1 MSFYTLTLSLVPTT
15 PQDSEDQTTPQAP
28 RKFYVPKQTSVES
41 TNSFSENDEGNEGQF
56 SAVLKAIK
64 EDPETTKK
72 KEMHK
77 SLMNEALKKVEMRNI
92 QKKNFSQLARTNPTL
107 ASLNIVTRKELKM
120 EELHEKYEQEDI
132 NRNRNKSGSTTK
144 DDSSAVAAAALLG
157 PNSTVNAGVLQTFR
171 ELSIHKGQGGQNSAS
186 RQAAIAA
193 KKASTPVKPDGPKSQ
208 SISKDTVTTS
218 NSDLSTCEPTTPMV
232 VLRKQPRILEA
243 EELKARTSGTT
254 AGIGNVS
261 NTSNATPGIDVV
273 SALPVQESLNNVSSI
288 QETKEKAEQT
298 HIQSE
303 TSSNKKS
310 NVDKKPETN
319 NVSNSTTSIKDSN
332 VGKGAS
338 ADKTFSPERKLLNPE
353 VTPSVKQSKDTVQK
367 TLPKAVQ
374 KSEVTPPKSKKL
386 DVPQKAIEQNRM
398 IINPEV
404 TPSANQSKDTV
415 QKTLDQPKAVQKS
428 EVTSPS
434 SKKLDIPQKAIE
446 QNRMIIDTNRQQK
459 VEKQKMDITS
469 HLLQKQDKE
478 FGMNNTSENTKQQSF
493 ENQKELVPQPV
504 VQKDERAEKA
514 LEKIK
519 AAKEK
524 QQKIE
529 NQKSPQ
535 SVKQN
540 LEGLVHVK
548 PKQQE
553 ASTDLEKGL
562 SDNIPKMVRRAAEKF
577 EANLN
582 EMNNKEFST
591 MLNFSPNIR
600 GRSKSI
606 SNRLREQMEDTKVID
621 PKPQN
626 KTVLPWT
633 GKSPPVIRRKEA
645 MRNNKGKTK

>member
-1 MSFYTLTLSLVPTT
+1 MSFYTLFLYLVPTS

-77 SLMNEALKKVEMRNI
+77 NLMNEALKKVEMRNI

-120 EELHEKYEQEDI
+120 EELQEKYEQEDI

-144 DDSSAVAAAALLG
+144 DDQSSNSAAAAALLG
-157 PNSTVNAGVLQTFR
+157 SNSTVNAGVLQTFR

-273 SALPVQESLNNVSSI
+273 SALPVKESLNNVSSI

-310 NVDKKPETN
+310 TVDKKPETN
-319 NVSNSTTSIKDSN
+319 NISNSTTSIKDSN
-332 VGKGAS
+332 VGKRAS
-338 ADKTFSPERKLLNPE
+338 ADQTFSPERKLLNQE
-353 VTPSVKQSKDTVQK
+353 VTPSAVQSRDTSQK
-367 TLPKAVQ
+367 TFDQTKAAKEVKTN
-374 KSEVTPPKSKKL
+374 KSEVTPPGSH
-386 DVPQKAIEQNRM
+386 
-398 IINPEV
+398 
-404 TPSANQSKDTV
+404 
-415 QKTLDQPKAVQKS
+415 
-428 EVTSPS
+428 
-434 SKKLDIPQKAIE
+434 KLDIPQKATE
-446 QNRMIIDTNRQQK
+446 QNKLVKDTSKLQK
-459 VEKQKMDITS
+459 VENQKMDITS
-469 HLLQKQDKE
+469 PVLQKQDKAFE
-478 FGMNNTSENTKQQSF
+478 ISKTSEVSKPQPN
-493 ENQKELVPQPV
+493 ENQKKEAIQPV
-504 VQKDERAEKA
+504 VQKDDRAEKA

-529 NQKSPQ
+529 NQKSSM

-548 PKQQE
+548 PKQQD
-553 ASTDLEKGL
+553 ASNDLEKGNT
-562 SDNIPKMVRRAAEKF
+562 DNVPKMVRRAAEKF

-582 EMNNKEFST
+582 EMNNKDFST

-606 SNRLREQMEDTKVID
+606 SNRLREQMEETKVID
-621 PKPQN
+621 PKSQS

-645 MRNNKGKTK
+645 MRNNKGKNRNLINLSNVFEPLKLLLFFHPHLILMQLIRN